1 MQTAMNNQIEW
12 RRAFIR
18 NGFNP
23 IEADGKFDFTQENYG
38 IQQFLELILTKL
50 DQRDDY
56 KFGVFSP
63 SAPTIDEQI
72 WLAAIDKLH
81 TDSEGGRSDMS
92 DIELQTMDTYMAG
105 IVRWVN
111 AAGIRTTHSCDGHSP
126 HERRGPILDLAD
138 VSKKV
143 PLNYFLRLVSD
154 GEWIFRGR
162 SATWRK

>member
-1 MQTAMNNQIEW
+1 MDNSTIPFIEW
-12 RRAFIR
+12 RRAFTR
-18 NGFNP
+18 GGFNP
-23 IEADGKFDFTQENYG
+23 IEVNGRFDFNQENHG
-38 IQQFLELILTKL
+38 IQRFLDLILTKL
-50 DQRDDY
+50 GQNGEYRN
-56 KFGVFSP
+56 GIFSP
-63 SAPTIDEQI
+63 TSPTVDEQI

-143 PLNYFLRLVSD
+143 PLNY
-154 GEWIFRGR
+154 
-162 SATWRK
+162 